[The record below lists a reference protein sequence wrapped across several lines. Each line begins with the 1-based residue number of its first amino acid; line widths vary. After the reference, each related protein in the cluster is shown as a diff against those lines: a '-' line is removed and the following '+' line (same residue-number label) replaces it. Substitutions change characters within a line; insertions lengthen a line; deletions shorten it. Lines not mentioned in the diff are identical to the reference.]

1 MTRDD
6 YATPEQIKKLRDLD
20 YDERMKLAGDL
31 SRQLATTMRK
41 SEVQEIAK
49 PRDPMTLLGIEQHI
63 LDLVAFQQDC
73 IERLDALPPTDD
85 AAEERREIEAE
96 RIAVGHE
103 IQKLAG
109 AEVAKVDQCA
119 NLLRMCDRMSEH
131 CKTEADRIRAKGKR
145 WQAIKEAVEGVVM
158 YALGVAGRS
167 SFESPTN
174 RLRVQRNSAPKV
186 EILDAT
192 AVPSRFIK
200 VTLEVPLERWN
211 QMREALPELSQFCKE
226 KERSFITAEISK
238 VLKLA
243 QKQEEAAL
251 QLIEGPGREIVMKK
265 IERVKG
271 ARIEYGKHLRV
282 E

>member
-1 MTRDD
+1 MTDN
-6 YATPEQIKKLRDLD
+6 
-20 YDERMKLAGDL
+20 ERKELAGDL
-31 SRQLATTMRK
+31 SRQLVHTMLKGAT
-41 SEVQEIAK
+41 EAIAK

-63 LDLVAFQQDC
+63 LDLVAFRQDC
-73 IERLDALPPTDD
+73 IEQLAELNTLQPVGPAGEIGKPLEEIGEVQAELDAADVEL
-85 AAEERREIEAE
+85 
-96 RIAVGHE
+96 G
-103 IQKLAG
+103 KLAG
-109 AEVAKVDQCA
+109 AEASKVDQCA
-119 NLLRMCDRMSEH
+119 NLLRMCDRMTEH

-251 QLIEGPGREIVMKK
+251 QLIEGPGRDTVMKK

>member
-1 MTRDD
+1 MTDN
-6 YATPEQIKKLRDLD
+6 
-20 YDERMKLAGDL
+20 ERKELAGDL
-31 SRQLATTMRK
+31 SRQLATTIRK
-41 SEVQEIAK
+41 SEVHEIAK

-63 LDLVAFQQDC
+63 LDLVAFRQDC
-73 IERLDALPPTDD
+73 IERIASLAATVAIEDSIEERADLAAELDAAD
-85 AAEERREIEAE
+85 REL
-96 RIAVGHE
+96 G
-103 IQKLAG
+103 KLAG
-109 AEVAKVDQCA
+109 SEASKVDQCA
-119 NLLRMCDRMSEH
+119 NLLRMCDRMTEH

-158 YALGVAGRS
+158 YALEVAKRS

-186 EILDAT
+186 DILDAT
-192 AVPSRFIK
+192 AVPSRYIK
-200 VTLEVPLERWN
+200 VTIEVPLDRWN